1 MIQTKEK
8 SKESILSLL
17 SSMVMESQLLM
28 EEKII
33 EPVLQVKELSPE
45 SREEALACIAEE
57 FVPPDKHS
65 QFITGALRCLET
77 SPTQVLLAPEAT
89 QRGACLLGLRNLG
102 TNRLIG
108 ASLVK
113 FYGKEL
119 IDPQLYL
126 QIETE
131 ADSICLAPFSNLC
144 GTAGV
149 PTTAQVMA
157 EYAYFWVDPKERGK
171 GHGRILSDAR
181 REMVHSVFEGH
192 TGGIFVLVNVPK
204 RIAQAGEDVFRYLLK
219 KEGEVNGVDASGRVR
234 VLGGR
239 YSLSGTFKE
248 MGLPDQYTVPSVDRN
263 AAPNKHILEGYG
275 MRVVGMSR
283 NLAPVY
289 MQAING

>member
-1 MIQTKEK
+1 M
-8 SKESILSLL
+8 
-17 SSMVMESQLLM
+17 
-28 EEKII
+28 I
-33 EPVLQVKELSPE
+33 EPVSQVEELSPE

-77 SPTQVLLAPEAT
+77 SPTQVLSAPEVN
-89 QRGACLLGLRNLG
+89 QRGACLLGLRDPS

-108 ASLVK
+108 TSLVK
-113 FYGKEL
+113 FYGKKL
-119 IDPQLYL
+119 ISPQLYF
-126 QIETE
+126 QVDPE
-131 ADSICLAPFSNLC
+131 ADSICLAPFGDLC
-144 GTAGV
+144 CIAGV
-149 PTTAQVMA
+149 PTSAQVMA
-157 EYAYFWVDPKERGK
+157 EYAYFWVDPKYRGK
-171 GHGRILSDAR
+171 GHGRLLSDTR
-181 REMVHSVFEGH
+181 RQMVHSVFEEH
-192 TGGIFVLVNVPK
+192 AGGIFVLVNVP
-204 RIAQAGEDVFRYLLK
+204 REIAQAGEDVFRYLLK
-219 KEGEVNGVDASGRVR
+219 QEGDVNGVDASGRVR